1 MRRRRFAAAFA
12 VWAIPVCALATIGLG
27 LIGWMERGF
36 RFDEALYR
44 AVTLL
49 GAPHDYYHGS
59 PGSTDW
65 RFLVG
70 RWTGLLAV
78 FGATLLTVGAL
89 LRERV
94 LVGLAQQFP
103 HRICVVGANG
113 LARAAYE
120 ATIEAGKSVVWVG
133 ASAMEAAT
141 LRALAMPWPQ
151 EDHVRA
157 IRKYAAGSDHV
168 LLSQDDDAGA
178 IALADAARAAARSA
192 FVTVLMENARLAEDA
207 AEMISH
213 PRTRV
218 LSTAALSAR
227 ALHAQHAPFLLARE
241 AGHRR
246 IHALVVGFG
255 ETGQAIAGDLIVNC
269 RTTFLDKPCIT
280 VIDPDAS
287 ALEGVMRVRAP
298 ELDECAQFRFVP
310 GAIGTLRVE
319 PDPAR
324 LSQMLTELGPL
335 TLAYVCLPDDS
346 QSLSAAGML
355 QSLLRAANLP
365 IPDICVNL
373 RQSGR
378 SYGKHHGG
386 ERTVGGL
393 IPFGDL
399 ESIAASSEFLSDRPD
414 RVARAYS
421 EAYRALLTREQRRDR
436 TNRSAYAWDE
446 LDETFRRSTRYV
458 VAHIAAKMASGGV
471 PPEHW
476 LGVRGL
482 PRLPPGVEL
491 YASRDEL
498 EALAALEHERWC
510 AQRRMDGWR
519 LGTRDDSRRR
529 HPMLVAYADLPVEA
543 KGFDRAIVEETQKIC
558 AHPGGQKKRR

>member
-12 VWAIPVCALATIGLG
+12 VWAIPVCAIATIGLG
-27 LIGWMERGF
+27 LVGWMERGF

-120 ATIEAGKSVVWVG
+120 ATIEAGTSVVWVG

-141 LRALAMPWPQ
+141 LRALALPWPQ
-151 EDHVRA
+151 VDHVRV
-157 IRKYAAGSDHV
+157 IRKYAAGSDHI

-178 IALADAARAAARSA
+178 IALAEAARASAKSA
-192 FVTVLMENARLAEDA
+192 FITVLMENARLAEDA

-227 ALHAQHAPFLLARE
+227 ALHAQHPPFLLASQ

-246 IHALVVGFG
+246 IHALIVGFG
-255 ETGQAIAGDLIVNC
+255 EAGQAIAGDLIVNC
-269 RTTFLDKPCIT
+269 RTAFLDRPSLT
-280 VIDPDAS
+280 VVDPDAR
-287 ALEGVMRVRAP
+287 ALESMLRVRAP

-310 GAIGTLRVE
+310 GAIGVE

-324 LSQMLTELGPL
+324 LGQMLSEHGPL
-335 TLAYVCLPDDS
+335 TLAYVCLADDS
-346 QSLSAAGML
+346 QSLGAAGTL
-355 QSLLRAANLP
+355 QSLLRAADLP
-365 IPDICVNL
+365 IPHLCVHL

-378 SYGKHHGG
+378 GYGKPHGG
-386 ERTVGGL
+386 QTASAF

-414 RVARAYS
+414 RIARTYS

-436 TNRSAYAWDE
+436 INRSAFPWDE
-446 LDETFRRSTRYV
+446 LDETFRRSTRYL
-458 VAHIAAKMASGGV
+458 VAHIAAKMASAGV
-471 PPEHW
+471 APEHW
-476 LGVRGL
+476 VGAKGL
-482 PRLPPGVEL
+482 PRLPSGVEL
-491 YASRDEL
+491 YSRQDEL

-519 LGTRDDSRRR
+519 LGPRDDARRR
-529 HPMLVAYADLPVEA
+529 HPMLKPYADLPEEA
-543 KGFDRAIVEETQKIC
+543 KAFDRAIVEETQKIC
-558 AHPGGQKKRR
+558 AHAGGQKKRRA